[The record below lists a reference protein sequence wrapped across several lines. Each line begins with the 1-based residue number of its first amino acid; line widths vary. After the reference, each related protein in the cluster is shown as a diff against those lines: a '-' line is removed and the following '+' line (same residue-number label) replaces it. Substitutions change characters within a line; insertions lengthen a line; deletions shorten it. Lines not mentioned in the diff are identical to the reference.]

1 MKDVVIKITVTDAN
15 ITLDGENL
23 TDLTDNDIIS
33 SITMLCSLAKILNII

>member
-1 MKDVVIKITVTDAN
+1 VKDVVIKITVTDAN